1 MAPEVYRAAKQAKK
15 PNQGQVRRPAA
26 QGKQPAQK
34 TLTLEERRRRE
45 RARREAIRRQKEEAA
60 RQRRIRKARRQ
71 RLFRLSFIGGLILV
85 ILYWSVVAA
94 LIINRADG
102 SEDAL
107 PLLIFEQGER
117 KEKDEFQPEEICIGE
132 TKYLPVSFLEDYLA
146 ISQFGDHKTRSFLIC
161 ANGEFATFY
170 LNNEEVIINGEHCAM
185 KAPALMK
192 DGELLLPIDFYAE
205 KMSCFELGKNNATYG
220 ADVLTF
226 LKDQPATF
234 SLNTCTPDAP
244 VDYATVPVAPTVP
257 AEPAA

>member
-1 MAPEVYRAAKQAKK
+1 MILHPHFDINEQGHLTVGGADAVALAKEFGTPAYILDENVIRDNCRTYLRAA
-15 PNQGQVRRPAA
+15 RAA
-26 QGKQPAQK
+26 FG
-34 TLTLEERRRRE
+34 
-45 RARREAIRRQKEEAA
+45 
-60 RQRRIRKARRQ
+60 
-71 RLFRLSFIGGLILV
+71 
-85 ILYWSVVAA
+85 
-94 LIINRADG
+94 
-102 SEDAL
+102 EDAL

-117 KEKDEFQPEEICIGE
+117 KEKDEFQPEEICIGD

-257 AEPAA
+257 AEPAT